1 LKRAKH
7 IFTKENIMG
16 FLKPTKKNIII
27 WIAIVLI
34 LVLFASCISGKKKS
48 SSSVSARETDIVT
61 RGNIESTITGSASVE
76 PYERFEIIPKVSGD
90 IVYCP
95 FDVGDTVEKGDLLY
109 GFDTSSSDLT
119 VERQRL
125 SLEQSENS
133 YKNALE
139 ERDKLYIKAKN
150 NGTISNFSLKNG
162 EEVKNGTKIA
172 DIADTENLEVVLPF
186 TAAQVSSIH
195 IGDAASITSSKHLS
209 SVSGVVTHI
218 SSSSNASADG
228 TALYKVTV
236 KFNNPGVFYSG
247 MSVGGAVGENISPG
261 SGIIENSAAS
271 SIYAETEGTVS
282 HIYYSDGDY
291 VTKGTVIAVL
301 TSDTV
306 DDRIK
311 ESTISYKS
319 ANLSMRQTEKD
330 LEDYNITSPINGTV
344 ITKKSK
350 AGDTIDKTTAQTV
363 MMVVADISR
372 LKFELSIDEL
382 DITKVSEGQTVSI
395 ACDALPDETFLGY
408 ITTISVEGSAQNGV
422 TTYTAEV
429 VIDEPGNLRPSMN
442 IDATVITESA
452 ENVLL
457 IPTEDIK
464 TVGNKNYVF
473 VKEDKSTK
481 KTDDKDSGDKP
492 KFPSDKDMSDFTPP
506 SDMNTSDRKPP
517 ADFDAKNKQGNSKKG
532 ENPFAN
538 GPQAPDGYVT
548 VEIETGVSNE
558 DYTEVKSG
566 LYEGQEIYRQNT
578 MSTTSGSQMMG
589 GMGMGGG
596 MGGGRPGGN
605 MSGGRPS
612 GNMGGGMR

>member
-1 LKRAKH
+1 MKRAKH